1 MELLGGVVVLQAL
14 KTVGAAVLWCLSV
27 LVLWR
32 LAWALKYANRILAI
46 ARACEKCGKR
56 QVNPDAR
63 FCRDCGGKLLKA
75 A

>member
-1 MELLGGVVVLQAL
+1 MELLGGVIVLQAL
-14 KTVGAAVLWCLSV
+14 KTVGAAVLWALSV

-32 LAWALKYANRILAI
+32 AARALKYANRILAI